1 MKFEILSRLQRSHYN
16 SKSTVYLIWD
26 NWNDYSFYTLFGL
39 VYVDE
44 NSKIYEIGSV
54 KIGYFGQ
61 KESERKLKIN
71 ESFETLDDT
80 FFSVG
85 QSDEY
90 YAELNDLGPAVRD
103 FILIG
108 LKDIARDSEIYKKAV
123 KEAVTKISLFRDVSP
138 TSVKGQFRRLA
149 IGGVRLTNY
158 NFKFTNPKI
167 KEDSNT
173 FELSFDVEPESF
185 PPTNIHVLIGR
196 NGVGK
201 THLINN
207 MINALITNGRQTKTY
222 GKFTTEIDNDE
233 THLFANLISI
243 SFSAFDV
250 SKPQPERKDKTLG
263 IQYSYIGLKQ
273 VQIDDTIELGPK
285 STIMLNDEFYN
296 SLYTCKRSA
305 KTERWRKSIE
315 MLESDPLFK
324 EAEIMSLID
333 KDFDKEGRSKEH
345 ILKIFGKLSSGH
357 KIILLT
363 ITRLIENLQE
373 RSLVLID
380 EPEAHLHPPLLSA
393 FIRTLSELLTAA
405 NGVAIIATHSPVIL
419 QEVPKSCAWKL
430 RRRGAEAIA
439 ERLEI
444 ESFGQ
449 NVGVL
454 TNEVFR
460 LEVTNSG
467 FYELINKV
475 AQEKENYEEVIEHF
489 NDQLGMEARA
499 IIMSILA
506 NKNR

>member
-1 MKFEILSRLQRSHYN
+1 MWQIAH
-16 SKSTVYLIWD
+16 
-26 NWNDYSFYTLFGL
+26 L
-39 VYVDE
+39 V
-44 NSKIYEIGSV
+44 SV
-54 KIGYFGQ
+54 
-61 KESERKLKIN
+61 
-71 ESFETLDDT
+71 
-80 FFSVG
+80 
-85 QSDEY
+85 
-90 YAELNDLGPAVRD
+90 
-103 FILIG
+103 
-108 LKDIARDSEIYKKAV
+108 
-123 KEAVTKISLFRDVSP
+123 
-138 TSVKGQFRRLA
+138 
-149 IGGVRLTNY
+149 
-158 NFKFTNPKI
+158 
-167 KEDSNT
+167 
-173 FELSFDVEPESF
+173 
-185 PPTNIHVLIGR
+185 
-196 NGVGK
+196 
-201 THLINN
+201 
-207 MINALITNGRQTKTY
+207 
-222 GKFTTEIDNDE
+222 
-233 THLFANLISI
+233 
-243 SFSAFDV
+243 
-250 SKPQPERKDKTLG
+250 
-263 IQYSYIGLKQ
+263 
-273 VQIDDTIELGPK
+273 
-285 STIMLNDEFYN
+285 
-296 SLYTCKRSA
+296 
-305 KTERWRKSIE
+305 E